1 MMSSPILANTSQRM
15 PIINSPN
22 HGFASL
28 GLLCKRQIILKWISL
43 NDLATILLKGNK
55 HCAFANLDQLQYL
68 SSRISTALS
77 SSLKKLFTSRIN
89 CIHKWL
95 PRGMVWNLAH
105 EIEVGKASVK

>member
-55 HCAFANLDQLQYL
+55 HCAFANLAQLQYL
-68 SSRISTALS
+68 SSRISTVLS